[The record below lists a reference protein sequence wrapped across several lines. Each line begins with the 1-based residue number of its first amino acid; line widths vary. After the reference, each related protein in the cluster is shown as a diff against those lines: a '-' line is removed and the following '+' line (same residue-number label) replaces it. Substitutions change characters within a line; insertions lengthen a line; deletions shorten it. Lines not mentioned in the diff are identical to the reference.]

1 MAEKSYEHRSL
12 LDKLG
17 IKAGMRVGVIG
28 VEDAA
33 FLANLRERTDDIS
46 LGEAPPDADAIFL
59 AVDGPDDIRRLSELR
74 QRIKPNGAVWAV
86 FRKGR
91 KDFNE
96 NDVLRL
102 GLESGLVDVKVVRF
116 SDTHT
121 ALKFVIRKADR

>member
-1 MAEKSYEHRSL
+1 MPVRDEPSTKPL

-17 IKAGMRVGVIG
+17 VKPGMTAALID
-28 VEDAA
+28 VEDADFQREIEGRA
-33 FLANLRERTDDIS
+33 TVLPKPKKGVDIVFLGVEGAGDMKR
-46 LGEAPPDADAIFL
+46 L
-59 AVDGPDDIRRLSELR
+59 AKLKDTIARD
-74 QRIKPNGAVWAV
+74 GAVWV
-86 FRKGR
+86 VYRKGR

-121 ALKFVIRKADR
+121 ATKYVIRKSER

>member
-1 MAEKSYEHRSL
+1 MAEKSYEGRPL

-17 IKAGMRVGVIG
+17 VKPAIRVAVINIDD
-28 VEDAA
+28 EA
-33 FLANLRERTDDIS
+33 FTASLRARTNDVA
-46 LGEAPPDADAIFL
+46 LGEALPDTDAVFVG
-59 AVDGPDDIRRLSELR
+59 VDGPSDVAQLGELR
-74 QRIKPNGAVWAV
+74 EYIKPNGAVWAV

-96 NDVLRL
+96 NAVLRL

-116 SDTHT
+116 SETHT